1 MTAAKNPSRP
11 RRFLIVGLP
20 RSGTTYLMTLLN
32 AHRDILCA
40 GEQFN
45 PYAIINADDEIR
57 DLSALI
63 KRDATPRVHSKEFFL
78 AHADSGYKCTGY
90 KLMIGHN
97 IRMLTGLSKMN
108 GLSLIYVNREN
119 KLAQISSLIKADKTK
134 RWAQSRQD
142 AHVNKKIDA
151 GPLNISQYW
160 HEFATYDFLFSQWFD
175 SLPQKKLMLEYRDM
189 FQGGFEQRIC
199 DFLGVDHDPAMKSP
213 LIKQGA
219 NTILERF
226 EKPGPIRDYFTRVGK
241 ESWLG
246 REI

>member
-1 MTAAKNPSRP
+1 MIAADAPSGP

-32 AHRDILCA
+32 AHRDVLCA

-45 PYAIINADDEIR
+45 PYTIIGAQTENR
-57 DLSALI
+57 GFQALL
-63 KRDATPRVHSKEFFL
+63 KRDGAPRLHSRDFFEAQATGDH
-78 AHADSGYKCTGY
+78 KCVGY

-97 IRMLTGLSKMN
+97 IRMLKGLPKMKD
-108 GLSLIYVNREN
+108 LSLIYVHRDN

-134 RWAQSRQD
+134 RWAQNSED
-142 AHVNKKIDA
+142 AHVSKKIDV

-160 HEFATYDFLFSQWFD
+160 HEFATYDFLFSHWFD
-175 SLPQKKLMLEYRDM
+175 TLPQKKLKLEYCEM
-189 FQGGFEQRIC
+189 FQDGFEQRIC
-199 DFLGVDHDPAMKSP
+199 DFLGVEHDPAMKSP
-213 LIKQGA
+213 LVKQGA

-226 EKPGPIRDYFTRVGK
+226 EKPGPIRNYFTRLGRGH
-241 ESWLG
+241 WLG

>member
-1 MTAAKNPSRP
+1 MPTSKTPSGP
-11 RRFLIVGLP
+11 RRFLIIGLP

-45 PYAIINADDEIR
+45 PYAIINAEDEIR
-57 DLSALI
+57 DFPALI
-63 KRDATPRVHSKEFFL
+63 KRDATPRAHSKEFFQG
-78 AHADSGYKCTGY
+78 HADSAYKCTGY

-97 IRMLTGLSKMN
+97 IRMLRALTKMK
-108 GLSLIYVNREN
+108 GLSLIYVHREN

-134 RWAQSRQD
+134 RWAQSRKD
-142 AHVNKKIDA
+142 AHVSKKVDA
-151 GPLNISQYW
+151 GPLRISHYW

-175 SLPQKKLMLEYRDM
+175 TLPQKKLKLEYCDM
-189 FQGGFEQRIC
+189 FQDGFEQRVC
-199 DFLGVDHDPAMKSP
+199 DFLKVDHDPDMKSP
-213 LIKQGA
+213 LVKQGV

-226 EKPGPIRDYFTRVGK
+226 EKPGLIRSYFTQLGK
-241 ESWLG
+241 EKWLG